1 MSKTVLIATEKPFSP
16 ESVNRISGIC
26 LEAGYKLELLEK
38 YSAKTDFINAVKK
51 VDALIIRSDKVSGD
65 ILDAAENLKV
75 IVRAGSG
82 YDNVDCLKASEKNI
96 VVMNTP
102 GQNSNAVAELAFGL
116 MITLARK
123 QYQGIAGTELRSK
136 RIGIYGYGN
145 VGKCIIRIANGFG
158 METEAFGRSLTPG
171 QALADGAVASRSVD
185 DLFRNCDY
193 ISLNLPL
200 DSITR
205 GIITYD
211 LLAKVKPG
219 ATVVNTARKEI
230 IDEPGLLRMMET
242 RPDFLYASDIAPD
255 CKDEMIDKYPGRCF
269 FSIKKM
275 GAQTSEANMN
285 AGIAAI
291 RQIIGYLD
299 HGDRTFQV
307 N

>member
-26 LEAGYKLELLEK
+26 LEAGYSLKLLEK
-38 YSAKTDFINAVKK
+38 YTDKTDLINAVEK
-51 VDALIIRSDKVSGD
+51 VDALIIRSDKVTGEV
-65 ILDAAENLKV
+65 LEAAKNLKV

-82 YDNVDCLKASEKNI
+82 YDNVDCLKAAEKNI

-123 QYQGIAGTELRSK
+123 QYQGTAGTELGGK

-158 METEAFGRSLTPG
+158 MATEAFGRSLVPG
-171 QALADGAVASRSVD
+171 QDLADGAIASRSVD

-200 DSITR
+200 DSTTR
-205 GIITYD
+205 GLITFE
-211 LLAKVKPG
+211 LMAKVKPG
-219 ATVVNTARKEI
+219 ATMVNTARKEI
-230 IDEPGLLRMMET
+230 IDEPGLLKMMKA
-242 RPDFLYASDIAPD
+242 RPDFLYTSDIAPD
-255 CKDEMIDKYPGRCF
+255 CRDEMTDKYPGRCF
-269 FSIKKM
+269 FTLKKM

-299 HGDRTFQV
+299 HGDKTFQV